1 MDADTERTR
10 ELIMAQRLSDQV
22 VRKLPPPAHGNTI
35 TYDTDLKGF
44 GMRVTAAGARSF
56 VVNYRRKSDGL
67 ERRYTI
73 GSFPAWSV
81 TAARE
86 EAKRLKRAIDGG
98 GDPVGEDRAMRDA
111 PTVAE
116 LAERFER
123 EHIAKQAAPTQ
134 RDYRSILRND
144 ILPVLGKRK
153 IAAVDTADIE
163 RLHATVSR
171 RAPVRANRMLAVV
184 GKMFTL
190 AVKWKLRS
198 DSPTRGVQKNRE
210 HQRRR
215 YLKQDELARLTE
227 VLAADPNQDVADAL
241 RLLLLTGARKGEVIN
256 ARWDQFDITAGKWT
270 KPHTATKQKR
280 EHTVPLSAPARA
292 LLAARLQKR
301 DASSPWVFPGRNGPR
316 DDLKAWPRICKAA
329 GLVDLHIHDLRH
341 TYASQL
347 ASAGFSLPVIGA
359 LLGHTQP
366 ITTARYAHLFD
377 DPLREATERVGAII
391 SGTQSAEIVPLE
403 RGGRR

>member
-1 MDADTERTR
+1 
-10 ELIMAQRLSDQV
+10 MAHRLSDPL
-22 VRKLPPPAHGNTI
+22 VRRLPPPAHGNTI
-35 TYDTDLKGF
+35 TYDTEVPGF
-44 GMRVTAAGARSF
+44 GIRVTAASARS
-56 VVNYRRKSDGL
+56 VVLNYRGKADGL

-73 GSFPAWSV
+73 GQWPAWSV
-81 TAARE
+81 SGARV
-86 EAKRLKRAIDGG
+86 EAKRLRRAIDGG
-98 GDPVGEDRAMRDA
+98 ADPIGEDRALRDA
-111 PTVAE
+111 PTVAD

-144 ILPVLGKRK
+144 ILPAIGKRK
-153 IAAVDTADIE
+153 VAAVETTDIE

-171 RAPVRANRMLAVV
+171 RAPIRANRMLAVV

-215 YLKQDELARLTE
+215 YLKPDELARLTE
-227 VLAADPNQDVADAL
+227 ALATDPNQDVADAL

-256 ARWDQFDITAGKWT
+256 ARWDQFDIAAGKWT

-301 DASSPWVFPGRNGPR
+301 DALSPWVFPGRNGPR

-329 GLVDLHIHDLRH
+329 ALADLHIHDLRH

-366 ITTARYAHLFD
+366 QTTSRYAHLFD

-391 SGTQSAEIVPLE
+391 AGEPSAEIVPLD
-403 RGGRR
+403 RRGRR

>member
-1 MDADTERTR
+1 
-10 ELIMAQRLSDQV
+10 MAQRLSDQL
-22 VRKLPPPAHGNTI
+22 VRRLTSPARGNVI
-35 TYDTDLKGF
+35 TYDTDVKGF
-44 GMRVTAAGARSF
+44 GCRVTAAGARSF
-56 VVNYRRKSDGL
+56 ILNYRRKLDGL

-73 GSFPAWSV
+73 GQWPDWSV
-81 TAARE
+81 SGARE
-86 EAKRLKRAIDGG
+86 EAKRLKRTIDGG

-111 PTVAE
+111 PTVAD

-144 ILPVLGKRK
+144 ILPAIGKRK
-153 IAAVDTADIE
+153 VAAVETTDIE

-171 RAPVRANRMLAVV
+171 RAPIRANRMLAVV

-215 YLKQDELARLTE
+215 YLKPHELARLTE
-227 VLAADPNQDVADAL
+227 ALATDPNQDVADAL

-256 ARWDQFDITAGKWT
+256 ARWDEFDLTAGKWT
-270 KPHTATKQKR
+270 KPHASTKQRR
-280 EHTVPLSAPARA
+280 EHIVPLSAPARA
-292 LLAARLQKR
+292 LLAARLQKC
-301 DASSPWVFPGRNGPR
+301 DASSPWLFPGRNGPR

-329 GLVDLHIHDLRH
+329 GLADLHIHDLRH
-341 TYASQL
+341 CFASAL
-347 ASAGFSLPVIGA
+347 VSAGFSLPVIGQ
-359 LLGHTQP
+359 LLGHTQVA
-366 ITTARYAHLFD
+366 TSSRYSHLYD
-377 DPLREATERVGAII
+377 SVERQAVERVGAIFT
-391 SGTQSAEIVPLE
+391 GGEGGDVVPLD
-403 RGGRR
+403 RRGRR

>member
-1 MDADTERTR
+1 
-10 ELIMAQRLSDQV
+10 MAQRLSDQL
-22 VRKLPPPAHGNTI
+22 VRRLPPPAKGNVI
-35 TYDTDLKGF
+35 TYDADVKGF
-44 GMRVTAAGARSF
+44 GCRVTMAGARSF
-56 VVNYRRKSDGL
+56 ILNYRRKLDGL

-73 GSFPAWSV
+73 GQWPDWSV
-81 TAARE
+81 SGARE
-86 EAKRLKRAIDGG
+86 EAKRLKRTIDGG

-111 PTVAE
+111 PTVSD

-144 ILPVLGKRK
+144 ILPALGKRK
-153 IAAVDTADIE
+153 IAVVDTADIE
-163 RLHATVSR
+163 RLHAAVSR
-171 RAPVRANRMLAVV
+171 RAPVRANRALAVV

-215 YLKQDELARLTE
+215 YLKPDELARLTE
-227 VLAADPNQDVADAL
+227 ALATDPNQDVADAL

-256 ARWDQFDITAGKWT
+256 ARWDQFDISTGKWT

-292 LLAARLQKR
+292 LLAARLQRR
-301 DASSPWVFPGRNGPR
+301 DASSPWVFPGRNGAR

-329 GLVDLHIHDLRH
+329 GLTDLHIHDLRH

-366 ITTARYAHLFD
+366 QTTARYAHLFD

-391 SGTQSAEIVPLE
+391 AGEQNAEILPLNK
-403 RGGRR
+403 RGRR